1 MTPKH
6 DSERLQRE
14 FPSWRFWYGR
24 RSDGQPGDLMATRRR
39 VLSDAEMRAGLAH
52 TLPMGLTVDLY
63 EQLLRQSA
71 IEHDL
76 CGEDT

>member
-1 MTPKH
+1 
-6 DSERLQRE
+6 
-14 FPSWRFWYGR
+14 
-24 RSDGQPGDLMATRRR
+24 
-39 VLSDAEMRAGLAH
+39 MRAGLAH